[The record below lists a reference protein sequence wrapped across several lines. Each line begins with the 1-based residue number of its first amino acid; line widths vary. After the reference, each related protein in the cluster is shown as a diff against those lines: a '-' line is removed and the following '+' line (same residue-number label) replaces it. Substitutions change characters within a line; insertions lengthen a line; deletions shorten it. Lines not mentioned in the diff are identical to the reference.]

1 MTDSILVL
9 NCGSSSIKYLMVAMP
24 AATHLARGVI
34 ERIGS
39 DQGSWRHADGDG
51 DHIEAR
57 HIPDHRSGVE
67 MMLARLGG
75 PAQPAGSTAIAG
87 VGHRVVHGGGKSTA
101 PLLVSDA
108 VLADLDELAVLAPLH
123 NPASIAGIR
132 ATKELLPAVPQ
143 VACFDTSFHATLP
156 ARAYVYGLP
165 YELYEQRGIRRY
177 GFHGISHEYVAQ
189 RCAELAGR
197 DPDDLNAITCHLG
210 NGCSITAIARGQS
223 IDTSMGFTPLEGLMM
238 GTRSGDIDPAI
249 VLHLAG
255 PTGLGSVEEV
265 GELLQEHSGLL
276 GLSGVSNDVRDI
288 LAAAGAGQ
296 ERAALAVDVFAYR
309 IKKYIGAYW
318 AVLPSVD
325 ALVFTGGI
333 GAASAAVRRLIL
345 DGLDQSLGVV
355 YDDER
360 NSAAS
365 GQVEMEIGGAG
376 STARVF
382 VIPTDEELAIARIT
396 HRLVKPAATSAEDGF
411 KLH

>member
-238 GTRSGDIDPAI
+238 GTRSGDIDPAAPFHM
-249 VLHLAG
+249 VRSGLSPDRVEEELNRSSGLKGLAG
-255 PTGLGSVEEV
+255 DNDMRSVRAAASAGDADARLALDVTTRRLRKYVGAYLAVLGGLDAVVFTAGIGEHDAALRREV
-265 GELLQEHSGLL
+265 IAPLGHL
-276 GLSGVSNDVRDI
+276 GLTVDDGANEVADPTTGPVRI
-288 LAAAGAGQ
+288 SAAGA
-296 ERAALAVDVFAYR
+296 APV
-309 IKKYIGAYW
+309 
-318 AVLPSVD
+318 VL
-325 ALVFTGGI
+325 
-333 GAASAAVRRLIL
+333 
-345 DGLDQSLGVV
+345 VV
-355 YDDER
+355 
-360 NSAAS
+360 A
-365 GQVEMEIGGAG
+365 
-376 STARVF
+376 
-382 VIPTDEELAIARIT
+382 TDEERRIAEETLTVLR
-396 HRLVKPAATSAEDGF
+396 
-411 KLH
+411 